1 MKNPILEVYFYATDT
16 FNEPVREWL
25 RELTTGDKKI
35 IGEDLKTIQYGWPLG
50 MPLVKHIEG
59 DIWEARSRLKD
70 GIARVF
76 FVLDGRSMI
85 LIHGFKKN
93 QQKTPKP
100 DLDIARARVKNL
112 RKRL

>member
-16 FNEPVREWL
+16 SNEPVRDWL
-25 RELTTGDKKI
+25 RELTTEDKKI
-35 IGEDLKTIQYGWPLG
+35 IGEDLKTIQYGWPIG

-59 DIWEARSRLKD
+59 DIWEARSKLKD
-70 GIARVF
+70 GIARVC

-100 DLDIARARVKNL
+100 DLDLARARVKNL
-112 RKRL
+112 RKRI